1 MGLVPSCTVATDR
14 PKDDD
19 FGGRKNRNLNLINQQ
34 FESIQPDGLVPCDR
48 SSPNGLLMKAN
59 PFGAR
64 RQSCSAKMKR
74 GGLRSTWRSCRSCCS
89 AFKVVT
95 ARNEA
100 RRIAANIAKLPNLIR
115 KA

>member
-59 PFGAR
+59 PFDAQRPSCLPKTR
-64 RQSCSAKMKR
+64 REE
-74 GGLRSTWRSCRSCCS
+74 LR
-89 AFKVVT
+89 
-95 ARNEA
+95 
-100 RRIAANIAKLPNLIR
+100 
-115 KA
+115 